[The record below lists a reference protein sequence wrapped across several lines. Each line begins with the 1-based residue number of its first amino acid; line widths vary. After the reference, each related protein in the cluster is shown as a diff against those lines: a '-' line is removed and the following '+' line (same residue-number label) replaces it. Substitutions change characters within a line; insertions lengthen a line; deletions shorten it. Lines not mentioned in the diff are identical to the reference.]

1 MSPLFDPTHP
11 ISDLLKPFRYKIFYG
26 GRGGL
31 KSWGFAEALIRIADE
46 ACIRVLCTRELQNS
60 IDDSVH
66 RLLQD
71 TIERLGLQDRFIV
84 ENKSIRSL
92 TGSEFIFKGIRH
104 NYKEIKSTEGIDICW
119 LEEAQTVSKESWKVL
134 IPTIRK
140 QGSEIWASF
149 NPDSD
154 TDYTYQLAM
163 NPPPNSAV
171 HHINY
176 DQNPF
181 FPETMEKERQ
191 YALSL
196 VTSARDDSERAQAQ
210 ADYDHIWLGM
220 TQRKSAAGILKRW
233 IIEPFDTPD
242 DVQFFHGAD
251 WGFAADPTALVRSFV
266 KDEILYIDQE
276 TVGYGIEIDEL
287 PQLFEMI
294 PTSRRWPIKGDAAR
308 PETISYM
315 RNKGFNINPAEKWP
329 GSVEDGIAHLNGF
342 RKIVIHPRCKH
353 MAQEARLYSYKVDKT
368 TGDILPIIV
377 DKWNHCTDA
386 IRYSLDQY
394 IQRRGGLGVW
404 AKLGN

>member
-1 MSPLFDPTHP
+1 MSPLFDQSHP
-11 ISDLLKPFRYKIFYG
+11 ISDLLKPFRYKVYYG

-31 KSWGFAEALIRIADE
+31 KSWSFAEALIRIADE

-71 TIERLGLQDRFIV
+71 TIERLGLESRFIV
-84 ENKSIRSL
+84 ENKSIRSM

-104 NYKEIKSTEGIDICW
+104 NYKEIKSTEGVDICW
-119 LEEAQTVSKESWKVL
+119 LEEAQTVSKDSWKVL

-154 TDYTYQLAM
+154 TDYTYQIFVV
-163 NPPPNSAV
+163 NPPPDSAI

-176 DQNPF
+176 DSNPF

-191 YALSL
+191 YSLSL
-196 VTSARDDSERAQAQ
+196 ISSARDDSERAQAQ

-233 IIEPFDTPD
+233 VIEPFETPD

-251 WGFAADPTALVRSFV
+251 WGFAADPSALVRSFI
-266 KDEILYIDQE
+266 KDENLYVDAE
-276 TVGYGIEIDEL
+276 AFGYGIEIDEL
-287 PQLFEMI
+287 PQLFRMVS
-294 PTSRRWPIKGDAAR
+294 TSEKWPIKADSAR

-315 RNKGFNINPAEKWP
+315 RNKSFNISAADKWP

-342 RKIVIHPRCKH
+342 RKIIIHPRCTH
-353 MAQEARLYSYKVDKT
+353 VAQEARLYSYKVDKM

-377 DKWNHCTDA
+377 DANNHGIDA
-386 IRYSLDQY
+386 IRYSLDKY
-394 IQRRGGLGVW
+394 IQRRGGMGVW
-404 AKLGN
+404 AQLG